1 MLKKIFL
8 FIFIG
13 GIFYLFGAVT
23 VQYKLFP
30 FSEIYK
36 IRSYFQKNTN
46 LVSYSPY
53 YLSKV
58 SQFNELKDSENF
70 SIVMLGD
77 SITDGVSNWN
87 ELLQN
92 CEVQNRGISGDISKG
107 VLDRLDTINKSI
119 KKAFIMIGI
128 NDIYRYETTDE
139 IYENYLKIIDNLEKK
154 GIKVYIQSV
163 LYVEKNYLKSKYA
176 NEEVFKL
183 NNKLKKL
190 SEHKELTF
198 IDLNSILA
206 PNSYLESIYTDDGI
220 HLNPKAHILWA
231 NEILKYIE
239 E

>member
-46 LVSYSPY
+46 LINYSPY

-77 SITDGVSNWN
+77 SIS
-87 ELLQN
+87 
-92 CEVQNRGISGDISKG
+92 
-107 VLDRLDTINKSI
+107 
-119 KKAFIMIGI
+119 FIC
-128 NDIYRYETTDE
+128 R
-139 IYENYLKIIDNLEKK
+139 
-154 GIKVYIQSV
+154 
-163 LYVEKNYLKSKYA
+163 
-176 NEEVFKL
+176 
-183 NNKLKKL
+183 KKL
-190 SEHKELTF
+190 FK
-198 IDLNSILA
+198 I
-206 PNSYLESIYTDDGI
+206 
-220 HLNPKAHILWA
+220 
-231 NEILKYIE
+231 
-239 E
+239 

>member
-23 VQYKLFP
+23 VHYKLFP
-30 FSEIYK
+30 FSEIVK
-36 IRSYFQKNTN
+36 IRNYFKDNSN
-46 LVSYSPY
+46 LINYSPY

-58 SQFNELKDSENF
+58 SQFNELKDSDKF
-70 SIVMLGD
+70 SIVMIGD
-77 SITDGVSNWN
+77 SITDGAEWY
-87 ELLQN
+87 ELLKN
-92 CEVQNRGISGDISKG
+92 NEVQNRGIGGDTTKG
-107 VLDRLDTINKSI
+107 ILDRLDTINKSI

-190 SEHKELTF
+190 AEHKELTF
-198 IDLNSILA
+198 IDLNSVLA
-206 PNSYLESIYTDDGI
+206 PNSYLESIYTDDEI
-220 HLNPKAHILWA
+220 HLNGKAYILWA

-239 E
+239 

>member
-23 VQYKLFP
+23 VHYKLFP
-30 FSEIYK
+30 FSEIVK
-36 IRSYFQKNTN
+36 IRNYFKDNSN
-46 LVSYSPY
+46 LINYSPY

-58 SQFNELKDSENF
+58 SQFNELKDSDKF
-70 SIVMLGD
+70 SIVMIGD
-77 SITDGVSNWN
+77 SITDGAEWY
-87 ELLQN
+87 ELLKN
-92 CEVQNRGISGDISKG
+92 NEVQNRGIGGDTTKG
-107 VLDRLDTINKSI
+107 ILDRLDTINKSI

-139 IYENYLKIIDNLEKK
+139 IYENYLKIIDNLQQK

-239 E
+239 

>member
-46 LVSYSPY
+46 LLSYSPY

-92 CEVQNRGISGDISKG
+92 CEVQNRGISGDISKCWVIFRETRG
-107 VLDRLDTINKSI
+107 WLKPSKGPGRSGADDIGGDARWLRTSI
-119 KKAFIMIGI
+119 S
-128 NDIYRYETTDE
+128 TW
-139 IYENYLKIIDNLEKK
+139 
-154 GIKVYIQSV
+154 
-163 LYVEKNYLKSKYA
+163 
-176 NEEVFKL
+176 
-183 NNKLKKL
+183 KL
-190 SEHKELTF
+190 SARTAA
-198 IDLNSILA
+198 ISDASATWPATTSNWQTWTAAA
-206 PNSYLESIYTDDGI
+206 PVTGV
-220 HLNPKAHILWA
+220 
-231 NEILKYIE
+231 
-239 E
+239 

>member
-46 LVSYSPY
+46 LVSYSLY

-92 CEVQNRGISGDISKG
+92 CEVQNRGINGDISKG
-107 VLDRLDTINKSI
+107 VLDRLDTVNKSI

-128 NDIYRYETTDE
+128 NDIAGYKTVDE
-139 IYENYLKIIDNLEKK
+139 IYPLNAKNL
-154 GIKVYIQSV
+154 
-163 LYVEKNYLKSKYA
+163 
-176 NEEVFKL
+176 F
-183 NNKLKKL
+183 
-190 SEHKELTF
+190 F
-198 IDLNSILA
+198 
-206 PNSYLESIYTDDGI
+206 
-220 HLNPKAHILWA
+220 
-231 NEILKYIE
+231 
-239 E
+239 